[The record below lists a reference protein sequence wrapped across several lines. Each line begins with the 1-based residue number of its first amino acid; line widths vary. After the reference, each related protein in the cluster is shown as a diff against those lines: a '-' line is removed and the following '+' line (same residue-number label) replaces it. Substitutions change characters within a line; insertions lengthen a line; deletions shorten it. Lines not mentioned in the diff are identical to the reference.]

1 MGRYPGK
8 TVINYTYNVNDYRP
22 LDTRM
27 LVPTYAD
34 LTLESNWLVKGES
47 NTYNGMIVAVGSNTA
62 DPTKNGVYYL
72 FDAKKPGADDLPD
85 VTKEENWHKLCNL
98 ADVNNIIAQLSS
110 IGGEIASLD
119 SRLDAVEAS
128 MGEGGNSTPSTSTV
142 SKFSDLPEI
151 GEENIVYIVEE
162 ENATYRWEADTS
174 KYLCIGREP
183 PVIQIICG
191 GNASA

>member
-62 DPTKNGVYYL
+62 DLTKNGVYYL
-72 FDAKKPGADDLPD
+72 FDAKNPGADDLPD

-174 KYLCIGREP
+174 KYLCIGRET

>member
-1 MGRYPGK
+1 MRYTGSS
-8 TVINYTYNVNDYRP
+8 TLNQVYNINDYHP

-34 LTLESNWLVKGES
+34 LTLEANWLVKGES
-47 NTYNGMIVAVGSNTA
+47 NAYNGMIVAVGS
-62 DPTKNGVYYL
+62 DPSKNGVYYL
-72 FDAKKPGADDLPD
+72 FDAKNPGADDLPD
-85 VTKEENWHKLCNL
+85 VTKEENWHRLCNL
-98 ADVNNIIAQLSS
+98 SEVNNLIAQLSS
-110 IGGEIASLD
+110 IEGELSSLD
-119 SRLDAVEAS
+119 SRLDAVEALIE
-128 MGEGGNSTPSTSTV
+128 EGGNSAPSTITV

-162 ENATYRWEADTS
+162 ENATYRWESDTR
-174 KYLCIGREP
+174 KYLCIGRET

>member
-174 KYLCIGREP
+174 KYLCIGRET

>member
-62 DPTKNGVYYL
+62 DLTKNGVYYL
-72 FDAKKPGADDLPD
+72 FDAKHPGADDLPD

-110 IGGEIASLD
+110 LGGEIASLD

-174 KYLCIGREP
+174 KYLCIGRET